1 MYEKI
6 NNLALQK
13 RPFMRLKHR
22 TDMTRAIIVVFAIVF
37 VFGLQLSCSQR
48 NEIDNRINVMSPDV
62 GGNLVFFF
70 KRETTPDEIFQF
82 QRTVIGI
89 PQPNGTGYASL
100 PGMMTVV
107 AIRINGFDGE
117 SLNFQPDA
125 TEEEKAFIKKRIS
138 ESLLIY
144 KV

>member
-1 MYEKI
+1 
-6 NNLALQK
+6 
-13 RPFMRLKHR
+13 
-22 TDMTRAIIVVFAIVF
+22 MTRAIIVVFAIAF

-48 NEIDNRINVMSPDV
+48 NEIDNRINVMSSDV

-138 ESLLIY
+138 ESPLIY
-144 KV
+144 KVYENVVPNLIKDL

>member
-1 MYEKI
+1 
-6 NNLALQK
+6 
-13 RPFMRLKHR
+13 MRLKHR
-22 TDMTRAIIVVFAIVF
+22 TDMTRAIIVVFAIAF

-48 NEIDNRINVMSPDV
+48 NEIDNRINVMSSDV

-138 ESLLIY
+138 ESPLIY
-144 KV
+144 KVYENVVPNLIKDL